1 MLVEISS
8 KPQILIRTTGI
19 GCDSIQTPD
28 LICINSGSL
37 FIFLS
42 QAYPPFRHCL
52 LHAHTFK
59 PECVPTWVVP
69 SNMCKALVQKCA
81 VVGFGKRTFR
91 TDLAHEA
98 ALVFDQRIHLLP
110 AAMCTERSIFPDL
123 SRKKKKV
130 CQ

>member
-28 LICINSGSL
+28 LICINSSSL

-69 SNMCKALVQKCA
+69 SNMCKALIQNAPLLGLENARFVLILRMKLPWYSINVYICSLLQCA
-81 VVGFGKRTFR
+81 LRG
-91 TDLAHEA
+91 
-98 ALVFDQRIHLLP
+98 
-110 AAMCTERSIFPDL
+110 L
-123 SRKKKKV
+123 SFQILEKKKKV